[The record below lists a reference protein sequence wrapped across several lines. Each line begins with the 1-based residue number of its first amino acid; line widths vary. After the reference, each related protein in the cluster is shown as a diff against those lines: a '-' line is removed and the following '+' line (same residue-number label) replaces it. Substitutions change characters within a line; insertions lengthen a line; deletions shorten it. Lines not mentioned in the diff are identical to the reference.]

1 MDKQFLKYCDETLKD
16 LEFNKKM
23 GKFILDV
30 DPVIKAFKKTVKDA
44 SLNRRSAEVIYE
56 YVNSKR
62 YTEEELLK
70 HAEGAA
76 EVSGRPAK
84 EHFDNQLQI
93 QNEHEY
99 MKNYI
104 EGVFDD
110 ISQANKE

>member
-23 GKFILDV
+23 GMVIFDI

-44 SLNRRSAEVIYE
+44 SLNKKSAEIMYE

-62 YTEEELLK
+62 LSEEELLK
-70 HAEGAA
+70 QAEGAA
-76 EVSGRPAK
+76 EVSGRAAK
-84 EHFDNQLQI
+84 DHYENQLQI

-99 MKNYI
+99 MKNHI
-104 EGVFDD
+104 LKIFPELEEKQD
-110 ISQANKE
+110 